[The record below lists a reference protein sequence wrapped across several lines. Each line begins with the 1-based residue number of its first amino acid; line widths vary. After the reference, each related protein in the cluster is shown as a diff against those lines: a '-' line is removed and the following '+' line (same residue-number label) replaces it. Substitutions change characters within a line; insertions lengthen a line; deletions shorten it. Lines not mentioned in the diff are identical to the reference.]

1 MDVLIISEE
10 LLKDY
15 SPITDD
21 TVIKEFVP
29 YIGIVQAIYIE
40 PILGEELLDELKLQV
55 KNNSLTP
62 FNSALILKIAPAL
75 SHFTVYQ
82 GLPFHWAT
90 IVNKGI
96 TIRESENSKALT
108 TDDLA
113 WLSRRVRNDAET
125 LLNLTIKYLCKCKDN
140 YPLWNPDKDYCN
152 TGCGCNGSRGNSK
165 FDGGVFF
172 KKR

>member
-21 TVIKEFVP
+21 TVIKEFLP

-55 KNNSLTP
+55 KNNNLTP
-62 FNSALILKIAPAL
+62 LNSALILKIAPAL

-125 LLNLTIKYLCKCKDN
+125 LLSLTIKYLCKCKNN
-140 YPLWNPDKDYCN
+140 YPLWSPDKDYCN
-152 TGCGCNGSRGNSK
+152 TGCGCNGLDNGNK
-165 FDGGVFF
+165 FDGGIFF
-172 KKR
+172 KKG